1 MLQSCYKNKK
11 DSLKKLCFSSNNS
24 IKTFSDNAK
33 KRYFMLIILR
43 LSSENS

>member
-11 DSLKKLCFSSNNS
+11 GSLKKLCISSNDS
-24 IKTFSDNAK
+24 IKTFSENAK

>member
-1 MLQSCYKNKK
+1 MLQSCYKIKGQPE
-11 DSLKKLCFSSNNS
+11 KLCFSSNNS
-24 IKTFSDNAK
+24 IKLSVIMQ